1 MSNNSSKILK
11 QIISYKILI
20 ILCTFYLFVSSV
32 KAQRLEPEIY
42 QIDSEWI
49 YEYEYIPHNK
59 KDLEN
64 IQLMIEE
71 TKKIDK
77 VVMKVVE
84 CNDVNLLRIMG
95 INDESNALKDRLLQ
109 ECYLLEG
116 EKIREN
122 IGSSIVE
129 NNKGIWIHPPR
140 DFFFKILELTPFPY
154 ILKPYTIG
162 REWDWSLE
170 IGSHWGNVKWR
181 EWEEMITNKCSY
193 KITGDTIL
201 NTKTGNFHCYIVDSY
216 AVSELGKTYLT
227 SYFNDKYGFIK
238 LDYTN
243 IDGSKIVLNLIQH
256 NSGSRKAYKVGI
268 LNRNYE
274 K

>member
-1 MSNNSSKILK
+1 MSYYEKLNSELFKILK

-32 KAQRLEPEIY
+32 KAQRLKPEIY
-42 QIDSEWI
+42 QIGSEWI

-77 VVMKVVE
+77 VVMEIVEFDVKKFNVGLEKTEVVQ
-84 CNDVNLLRIMG
+84 
-95 INDESNALKDRLLQ
+95 DRLQQYSYPPELM
-109 ECYLLEG
+109 
-116 EKIREN
+116 K
-122 IGSSIVE
+122 GSAAIIE
-129 NNKGIWIHPPR
+129 NNEKVWIHPPR
-140 DFFFKILELTPFPY
+140 TYFFKILELNPFPD

-170 IGSHWGNVKWR
+170 IGDYWGNVKWK
-181 EWEEMITNKCSY
+181 EWEGVIINKQYY
-193 KITGDTIL
+193 KITGDTVL
-201 NTKTGNFHCYIVDSY
+201 NTKTGNLHCYIVDSY